1 MSNKTKKDTGKSS
14 IPSKK
19 VKKLSKNI
27 SSSIKALSKHDNID
41 VRKLEDVAKLVEHI
55 KNNVV
60 TLLLVYADWCGH
72 CKTFKK
78 DVWDK
83 LASLKGR
90 KVNIAQLNESQLANS
105 PFSGLKIDG
114 YPTVSLIGKDMKP
127 ATITDPTSGEST
139 NALPNTRDM
148 TAMTQLVKANPNQVM
163 ADNAMSSEEEP
174 QSARPTAESAKAL
187 EKAGNEALD
196 NMNNGRSNIPNDATA
211 TVPNP
216 PNVEDDV
223 VATMTPPTMNENA
236 TPNNS
241 ANKSKTPKV
250 GGSLYASLL
259 EATRQIAAPA
269 ILATAATFTRRA
281 RGKGTKKLRGRGR
294 K

>member
-1 MSNKTKKDTGKSS
+1 MSNKTKKDKGKSHVS
-14 IPSKK
+14 SKK
-19 VKKLSKNI
+19 AKKLKNI

-127 ATITDPTSGEST
+127 ATLRDPTSGEST

-148 TAMTQLVKANPNQVM
+148 TAMTQLVKANPKQVM
-163 ADNAMSSEEEP
+163 ADNAMSLEEEKP

-196 NMNNGRSNIPNDATA
+196 NMNNGRSNIPKDATA

-223 VATMTPPTMNENA
+223 VATMTPPTMNENN
-236 TPNNS
+236 TP
-241 ANKSKTPKV
+241 NKSKAPAV

-259 EATRQIAAPA
+259 EATRQIAVPVV
-269 ILATAATFTRRA
+269 LATAAATLTRRGA
-281 RGKGTKKLRGRGR
+281 RGKGTKKLRGRAR

>member
-1 MSNKTKKDTGKSS
+1 MSNKTKKDKGKSHIS
-14 IPSKK
+14 SKK
-19 VKKLSKNI
+19 AKKLKNI

-127 ATITDPTSGEST
+127 ATLRDPTSGEST

-148 TAMTQLVKANPNQVM
+148 TAMTQLVKANPKQVM
-163 ADNAMSSEEEP
+163 ADNAMSLEEEKP

-196 NMNNGRSNIPNDATA
+196 NMNNGRSNIPKDATA

-223 VATMTPPTMNENA
+223 VATMTPPTMNENN
-236 TPNNS
+236 TP
-241 ANKSKTPKV
+241 NKSKAPAV

-259 EATRQIAAPA
+259 EATRQIAVPVV
-269 ILATAATFTRRA
+269 LATAAATLTRRGA
-281 RGKGTKKLRGRGR
+281 RGKGTKKLRGRAR

>member
-1 MSNKTKKDTGKSS
+1 MSSKTKKDTGKSS

-19 VKKLSKNI
+19 VKKVKNI

-41 VRKLEDVAKLVEHI
+41 VKKLEDVAKLVEHI
-55 KNNVV
+55 KSNVV

-127 ATITDPTSGEST
+127 ATLTDPKSGEST

-148 TAMTQLVKANPNQVM
+148 TAMTNLVKANPNQVV
-163 ADNAMSSEEEP
+163 ANNGMSQEERP

-187 EKAGNEALD
+187 EKAGNEALE
-196 NMNNGRSNIPNDATA
+196 NMNNGRSNIPKDATA

-223 VATMTPPTMNENA
+223 VATMTPPIMNENN
-236 TPNNS
+236 TTNNT

-259 EATRQIAAPA
+259 EATRQIAAPV
-269 ILATAATFTRRA
+269 ILATTAAALTRRA
-281 RGKGTKKLRGRGR
+281 RGKGTKKLRGRAR